1 MSTLNMCSY
10 SIGGPETDYAARY
23 VHSMESQQRRL
34 IKALQK
40 VHLDVRKS
48 IKEEDMNEIVQIVR
62 ACGFDFESVSA
73 MPAAH
78 SENEDPENK
87 LRKGGYES
95 SVPATTL
102 ERALGK
108 KDTGDGHRPPTIIRA
123 DSECPRKRT
132 REEFGDEIEPATAE
146 SSVDTDKDV
155 IRNAVSIPNERCDDG
170 TRPQTSPLKRQK
182 MSTCTGL
189 MDNLGNLK
197 SYEDQTNL
205 LNTPSDPKN
214 TFAPPHSGQSAEA
227 SPQNT
232 WQPMAQWPSNLST
245 WGPDYSPTPTTFNSS
260 DPHNLADSSRKT
272 DSTAE
277 VTEFSS
283 SVSPV
288 GLDWESTLWWDP
300 SLAFDM
306 ANESLGLGVEDLVSQ
321 PFEPAY
327 ELKGSN
333 T

>member
-1 MSTLNMCSY
+1 
-10 SIGGPETDYAARY
+10 
-23 VHSMESQQRRL
+23 MESQQRRL